1 MSLHLSNNLLY
12 SQSLSNL
19 PNKKLL
25 ISTLNAY
32 SFNIAQSDTI
42 FQMALQQSDVLL
54 PDGISVVFATRLLTG
69 QRLKKIAGEDLFLYE
84 MNKLN
89 SQPHNPVKGE
99 LRSNKVFF
107 LGSNEVVLAKIKA
120 RAAIEFPFVEVHT
133 YSPPY
138 KSEFSEEENKV
149 LLDVINAV
157 KPDILFV
164 GMTAPKQEKWA
175 YQHFTELQAGHVC
188 CIGAVFDFYA
198 GTIQRAPQWMIN
210 IGLEWFYRL
219 IKEPGRMWKRYLI
232 GNVKFVWY
240 VLREKFS
247 NA

>member
-54 PDGISVVFATRLLTG
+54 PDGISVVLATYLLTG

-107 LGSNEVVLAKIKA
+107 LGSSEVVLAKIKA

-247 NA
+247 NG

>member
-54 PDGISVVFATRLLTG
+54 PDGISVVLATYLLSG

-247 NA
+247 NV

>member
-247 NA
+247 NV